1 MTIIEQSIHIQNAQR
16 PSCLQHETYKVKVI
30 FTVLFFNA
38 LIFNFNVNYT
48 IEPFFRGSQFILLT
62 ERALHSEQKFSQ
74 YFVSTALFSA
84 RSLRQDSLHIIQSL
98 LRR

>member
-1 MTIIEQSIHIQNAQR
+1 MLKDQAVCSMRHTRSKSFSQ
-16 PSCLQHETYKVKVI
+16 
-30 FTVLFFNA
+30 FFFFNA

-48 IEPFFRGSQFILLT
+48 IEPFFRGPQFILLT
-62 ERALHSEQKFSQ
+62 GRALHSEQKFSQ